1 MVDVTSSVELDG
13 GLKGDQLSDGR
24 GGLGLRGKV
33 RDGGFGR
40 VEVGDVGL
48 MVLGVVELHD
58 VLDDMGLKGLR
69 DLEKCCMSTF
79 GFR

>member
-13 GLKGDQLSDGR
+13 GLKSDQLSDGR
-24 GGLGLRGKV
+24 RGLGLRGEV
-33 RDGGFGR
+33 GDGRFRG
-40 VEVGDVGL
+40 VEVCDVGL

-58 VLDDMGLKGLR
+58 VLDDVGLKGLR
-69 DLEKCCMSTF
+69 DLEEYCMSTF